1 MKIRE
6 NMEMYFA
13 ERLKN
18 IKVKEKLNLYKK
30 YMLGIIVVLGIVVIV
45 LSLLLNLRL
54 KEITEVWAPT
64 LECVQQLDIL
74 TSNYRV
80 KQYGHLV
87 STTDAEMREYEAELS
102 EIDKKITIISERFMK
117 YSTSDEER
125 KISAEVNKKWLKYKA
140 KSERV
145 LEASRAHN
153 TKNAGLLMIGDVLDT
168 YQDFQQDFDKL
179 TKFARAELQ
188 KAKDSANLMF
198 IIIVA
203 VIVILILIAIVV
215 ATMVARIVTR
225 MITEPIAQIEEAVK
239 RMHQGDMSAG
249 KLITYESSDEIGIVA
264 DSLRGAMKNLQDY
277 IEEISSTLGEIAKGD
292 LTKDSN
298 EITDFLGDFAEI
310 KESLIH
316 ILKSFNSTL
325 TNIQK
330 TSELVSTN
338 SIEISASSQSLANGA
353 ANQASAIEE
362 LTATIATV
370 VNLAEK
376 SAEDTQKAYDDVK
389 QSTQKAEYGK
399 QKMKELTEEMNSI
412 TEISRKIEN
421 IITAIENIASQTNLL
436 SLNASIEAARA
447 GSAGR
452 GFAVVA
458 GQIGKLAADSA
469 QSAVNTRE
477 LISKTLEEIEK
488 GNIITASTSE
498 AIEAVIREMNGFAEV
513 ARMTNQNVENQTR
526 ALEQIDQGIQEIA
539 GAVQNTAAA
548 SEENTAI
555 SENLKDRAAILD
567 EMIKRFKLY

>member
-6 NMEMYFA
+6 NMEIYFT

-54 KEITEVWAPT
+54 KEITEVWAPA

-102 EIDKKITIISERFMK
+102 EIDKKITIISEKFMK

-125 KISAEVNKKWLKYKA
+125 KIYAEVNKKWLKYKA
-140 KSERV
+140 KSEQV

-513 ARMTNQNVENQTR
+513 ARMTNENVENQTR